1 MNANSEIDRFK
12 PIFKYYKSKIP
23 SPKMDKVIDILKGH
37 EVLEEL
43 QSFCRLYD
51 HLYLKDSKDWKL
63 FKLTNGIHIIANPF
77 KNEGISYWTLRCL
90 KDFSASR
97 NNLKNETI
105 WWNQVQTDS
114 KVTDKLRWA
123 TLGFHH
129 DWDTKVY
136 TEQGD
141 FPVDLAEL
149 SKSILNE
156 IPGLSSDTYKS
167 EAAIINYYPMDSTLS
182 GHVDFS
188 EPNKSA
194 PLISISFG
202 QSAIFLIGGPNKNIE
217 PSAIFLRNGDVLV
230 MSHEARQSYHAV
242 PKILNT
248 ENIENLQSDQSD
260 FVQKYLEN
268 HRINMNVRQV
278 F

>member
-1 MNANSEIDRFK
+1 M
-12 PIFKYYKSKIP
+12 
-23 SPKMDKVIDILKGH
+23 KVVI
-37 EVLEEL
+37 
-43 QSFCRLYD
+43 CT
-51 HLYLKDSKDWKL
+51 KDSAKV
-63 FKLTNGIHIIANPF
+63 
-77 KNEGISYWTLRCL
+77 L
-90 KDFSASR
+90 KAS
-97 NNLKNETI
+97 L
-105 WWNQVQTDS
+105 S
-114 KVTDKLRWA
+114 L
-123 TLGFHH
+123 
-129 DWDTKVY
+129 
-136 TEQGD
+136 EQGE
-141 FPVDLAEL
+141 FPADLAEL

-156 IPGLSSDTYKS
+156 IPELSSDTYKS

>member
-1 MNANSEIDRFK
+1 
-12 PIFKYYKSKIP
+12 
-23 SPKMDKVIDILKGH
+23 
-37 EVLEEL
+37 
-43 QSFCRLYD
+43 
-51 HLYLKDSKDWKL
+51 
-63 FKLTNGIHIIANPF
+63 
-77 KNEGISYWTLRCL
+77 
-90 KDFSASR
+90 
-97 NNLKNETI
+97 
-105 WWNQVQTDS
+105 
-114 KVTDKLRWA
+114 
-123 TLGFHH
+123 
-129 DWDTKVY
+129 
-136 TEQGD
+136 
-141 FPVDLAEL
+141 
-149 SKSILNE
+149 
-156 IPGLSSDTYKS
+156 
-167 EAAIINYYPMDSTLS
+167 MDSTLS

-202 QSAIFLIGGPNKNIE
+202 QSAIFLIGGPSKNIE

-248 ENIENLQSDQSD
+248 ENSELNLQSD